1 MTGSEMA
8 KAGLLEQNR
17 LSGANR
23 NTLIAGGIMAN
34 TAEIFNFPVPD
45 AAQKEPRVADLDDGY
60 TRIANELLEAV
71 MLAGLTQHQLLV
83 FLAVMRKTYGFN
95 KKLDWVSNEQLSGL
109 TGILPHKCSA
119 AKSVLVKRGILIQSG
134 RNIGINNV
142 VSEWSTLPESGKK
155 NKVYLK
161 EVNLPESG
169 KKSLPKSGKGVYPNQ
184 VNTKDKLTKDNIKP
198 FSSENSGESSDQPE
212 NDLPVVKPD
221 AAIQSGSKWGTAEDL
236 TAAEWMFDMVKTIAP
251 SARKPNFAGWANDI
265 RLMRERD
272 GRNHRDMCVLFRWEC
287 QDNFWS
293 GNVLSPAKLRDKW
306 TQLEINRNKQQ
317 AGMIASKPKLDLT
330 NTDWIYGVDL

>member
-1 MTGSEMA
+1 
-8 KAGLLEQNR
+8 
-17 LSGANR
+17 
-23 NTLIAGGIMAN
+23 MAN

-45 AAQKEPRVADLDDGY
+45 VAQKERRVADLDDGY

-95 KKLDWVSNEQLSGL
+95 KKLDWVSNEQLSEL

-119 AKSVLVKRGILIQSG
+119 AKSVLVKRGIFIQSG

-212 NDLPVVKPD
+212 NDLPVEKPD
-221 AAIQSGSKWGTAEDL
+221 AAIQSG
-236 TAAEWMFDMVKTIAP
+236 KTIAP

-272 GRNHRDMCVLFRWEC
+272 GRNHRDMCVLFRWAC

-317 AGMIASKPKLDLT
+317 AGVTASKPKLDLT
-330 NTDWIYGVDL
+330 NTDWIYGVEL